1 MSRCLTAPFFFL
13 LLPKQF
19 SSSGGDF
26 IFIFNFFP
34 PFVPTGLIP
43 HHLAFFFV
51 HICMVAA
58 NTSWCSSVIASQA
71 IEPSHILGFSF
82 NGTRAVL

>member
-1 MSRCLTAPFFFL
+1 MSRCPTAPFFFL

-43 HHLAFFFV
+43 HHLAFFLFTFV
-51 HICMVAA
+51 WLQLTPAGV
-58 NTSWCSSVIASQA
+58 
-71 IEPSHILGFSF
+71 
-82 NGTRAVL
+82 AVL

>member
-26 IFIFNFFP
+26 IFIFYFFP

-43 HHLAFFFV
+43 HHLAFF
-51 HICMVAA
+51 
-58 NTSWCSSVIASQA
+58 CSHLYGCS
-71 IEPSHILGFSF
+71 
-82 NGTRAVL
+82 